1 MFTDTDYFVLVNGDT
16 AYATLISWALC
27 VLLLLSPRPLLSN
40 IVDDY
45 DGGKSFQ
52 ALLTCGMLTLHS
64 GLESRTL
71 SRRYLASFC

>member
-27 VLLLLSPRPLLSN
+27 VRPLLSN

-45 DGGKSFQ
+45 DGGKTFQ

-64 GLESRTL
+64 GLA
-71 SRRYLASFC
+71 RRGCSL